1 MWARFNAAV
10 PKFMDVV
17 INTSTPLKDAQFLEM
32 ANSVDKKLIE
42 QLEEELS
49 EARKY
54 KNRFDAMVDEL
65 SISSKA
71 QQEQM
76 APNTINCINKNL
88 VVQNNIKKK
97 TIAKLKRK
105 ITVIENENKVY
116 KEFSQGKITK

>member
-1 MWARFNAAV
+1 
-10 PKFMDVV
+10 
-17 INTSTPLKDAQFLEM
+17 
-32 ANSVDKKLIE
+32 
-42 QLEEELS
+42 
-49 EARKY
+49 
-54 KNRFDAMVDEL
+54 
-65 SISSKA
+65 
-71 QQEQM
+71 M

>member
-1 MWARFNAAV
+1 
-10 PKFMDVV
+10 MDVV
-17 INTSTPLKDAQFLEM
+17 INTSTPLKDGQFLEM
-32 ANSVDKKLIE
+32 ANSVDKKLIS
-42 QLEEELS
+42 QLEEELE

-65 SISSKA
+65 SVSTKQ

-76 APNTINCINKNL
+76 APNTINCINNNL

-116 KEFSQGKITK
+116 KDYSNGKITK

>member
-1 MWARFNAAV
+1 
-10 PKFMDVV
+10 
-17 INTSTPLKDAQFLEM
+17 M

-71 QQEQM
+71 
-76 APNTINCINKNL
+76 
-88 VVQNNIKKK
+88 
-97 TIAKLKRK
+97 
-105 ITVIENENKVY
+105 
-116 KEFSQGKITK
+116 